1 VECTVKSSSD
11 GVVITRGR
19 HPVGIITDRDIAIR
33 IVAEGR
39 DPTVTAADVMTY
51 DPVVVAADESI
62 ETAAYKMRKHGVRR
76 LPVVTGDG
84 AIAGMVTADDL
95 VMLLGREL
103 ADLGHGLACRWP
115 APRSPPTILPSDRTS
130 TADRRQGDL
139 TSASPGPGAGPG
151 TS

>member
-1 VECTVKSSSD
+1 MSLARFLKPTVVADEKEPVRSIARMLRD
-11 GVVITRGR
+11 EHVGCVVITRGR

-39 DPTVTAADVMTY
+39 DPAVTAADVMTY
-51 DPVVVAADESI
+51 DPIVVAEDESI
-62 ETAAYKMRKHGVRR
+62 ETAAYKMRKHGIRR

-103 ADLGHGLACRWP
+103 ADLGHGLAE
-115 APRSPPTILPSDRTS
+115 S
-130 TADRRQGDL
+130 ADTDDSR
-139 TSASPGPGAGPG
+139 
-151 TS
+151 